1 MGLGCKGYYNAHKR
15 KTSADGRRKGKI
27 KQTKGI
33 PDVKKDIK
41 SIRDVVRSGTLPL
54 EVVDVHA

>member
-1 MGLGCKGYYNAHKR
+1 MGLGCNYVRATIMLTKK

-33 PDVKKDIK
+33 PNVKRHKK
-41 SIRDVVRSGTLPL
+41 YT
-54 EVVDVHA
+54 

>member
-33 PDVKKDIK
+33 PNVKKDIK
-41 SIRDVVRSGTLPL
+41 VYVM
-54 EVVDVHA
+54 